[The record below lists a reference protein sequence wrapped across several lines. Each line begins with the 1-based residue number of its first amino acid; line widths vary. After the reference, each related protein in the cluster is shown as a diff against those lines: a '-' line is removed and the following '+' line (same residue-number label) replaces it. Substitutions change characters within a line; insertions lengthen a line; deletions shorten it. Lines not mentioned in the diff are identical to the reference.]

1 MDCIFCRIIAGEIPA
16 SKVYEDDNCVAFND
30 INPQAPKHILVIP
43 REHFAS
49 LADSEERHEAV
60 IGYIMRRCAII
71 AEQEGFGKSGFRTVI
86 NSGSDA
92 QQSVFHLHVHLLGGK
107 PMNWN
112 PA

>member
-1 MDCIFCRIIAGEIPA
+1 MDCIFCKIINGEIPA
-16 SKVYEDDNCVAFND
+16 KIVYQDEKCVAFND

-43 REHFAS
+43 RAHFAS
-49 LADSEERHEAV
+49 LLEAEGNHEAT
-60 IGYIMRRCAII
+60 IGYMMRKCGEI
-71 AEQEGFGKSGFRTVI
+71 ARQEGFAESGFRTVI
-86 NSGSDA
+86 NNGSDA